1 MNKPTNLPNLPGVY
15 FFKNTQGEIIYIG
28 KALSL
33 KHRVGSYFAP
43 QPDDFR
49 VLNIMQEYADMDFIV
64 TPTETEAMILE
75 AKLIHEHQPKFNVIF
90 KDGQPFVYL
99 LFSAGPMPSIEIV
112 RNKKRKGTYYGPFI
126 QKGKARAVHN
136 FLMRT
141 FQLNV
146 CNKKIPNG
154 CLDYH
159 LGVCAGT
166 CMTDFNK
173 DDFLLRIYLAE
184 QVLKNDYEAFV
195 QRIDE
200 KIKEFNKALA
210 FERAQQLHEYKT
222 QFEHIVEVIETHFNE
237 KKFEADLFV
246 ITQPKPFND
255 EEYAAVA
262 KELQQLTNAPM
273 PIRTIDCF
281 DISHF
286 QSSQMVGSCIRFT
299 NGKPDKDKFR
309 RFKIKTLDQQNDYA
323 ALQEITQR
331 RYRDATDLPDLILI
345 DGGKGQLSAVQQV
358 LPNARCISL
367 AKREETV
374 FGTTTQPEGVKLDL
388 NTGLGKLLIALRDYA
403 HHFAVSYHRL
413 RRKKALPQ
421 E

>member
-1 MNKPTNLPNLPGVY
+1 MNSKPNNLPNLPGVY
-15 FFKNTQGEIIYIG
+15 FFKNKTGDIIYIG

-33 KHRVGSYFAP
+33 KQRVGSYFAP

-49 VLNIMQEYADMDFIV
+49 VINIMQEYADMDYIV
-64 TPTETEAMILE
+64 TPTETEAMLLE

-99 LFSAGPMPSIEIV
+99 LFTTGTMPTIEIV
-112 RNKKRKGTYYGPFI
+112 RNKKRKGTYFGPFI

-146 CNKKIPNG
+146 CTKKIPNG

-166 CMTDFNK
+166 CMTGFNRDDYLFRLQLAQQALQK
-173 DDFLLRIYLAE
+173 DYD
-184 QVLKNDYEAFV
+184 AFM
-195 QRIDE
+195 QNIDE
-200 KIKEFNKALA
+200 KIKEYNKILA
-210 FERAQQLHEYKT
+210 FERAQQLHKYKT
-222 QFEHIVEVIETHFNE
+222 EFEHIVNVIETHFTE
-237 KKFEADLFV
+237 KKFETDLFV
-246 ITQPKPFND
+246 ITRPKPFNQ
-255 EEYAAVA
+255 EEYEAISQ
-262 KELQQLTNAPM
+262 ELQRLTQSPL

-286 QSSQMVGSCIRFT
+286 QGNQMVGSCIRFT
-299 NGKPDKDKFR
+299 DGKPEKDKFR
-309 RFKIKTLDQQNDYA
+309 RFMIKTLDQQNDYA

-331 RYRDATDLPDLILI
+331 RYRDATDMPDLILI
-345 DGGKGQLSAVQQV
+345 DGGKGQLSAVQHV

-374 FGTTTQPEGVKLDL
+374 YGTTIPEGIVLDL
-388 NTGLGKLLIALRDYA
+388 NTGIGKLLIALRDYA
-403 HHFAVSYHRL
+403 HHFAISYHRL
-413 RRKKALPQ
+413 RRKKALPLQ
-421 E
+421 

>member
-1 MNKPTNLPNLPGVY
+1 MDKPTNLPNLPGVY

-28 KALSL
+28 KAISL
-33 KHRVGSYFAP
+33 KQRVSSYFAP
-43 QPDDFR
+43 QPNDFR
-49 VLNIMQEYADMDFIV
+49 VLNIMQEYADMDFII
-64 TPTETEAMILE
+64 TPTETEAMLLE

-99 LFSAGPMPSIEIV
+99 LFTTGPMPTIEIV

-126 QKGKARAVHN
+126 AKGKARAVYN

-173 DDFLLRIYLAE
+173 EDYLLRLYLAE
-184 QVLKNDYEAFV
+184 QALKNDYKSFV
-195 QRIDE
+195 ERINE
-200 KIKEFNKALA
+200 KIKEFNTLLA

-222 QFEHIVEVIETHFNE
+222 QFEHIVDVIETHFNE
-237 KKFEADLFV
+237 KKFETDLFV

-262 KELQQLTNAPM
+262 QELQKLTNSPM

-286 QSSQMVGSCIRFT
+286 QSNQMVGSCIRFT
-299 NGKPDKDKFR
+299 NGKPEKDKFR

-345 DGGKGQLSAVQQV
+345 DGGKGQLSAVLQV

-367 AKREETV
+367 AKKEETV
-374 FGTTTQPEGVKLDL
+374 FGTTISKGIKLDL
-388 NTGLGKLLIALRDYA
+388 KTGVGKLLIALRDYA
-403 HHFAVSYHRL
+403 HHFAISYHRL
-413 RRKKALPQ
+413 RRKKAIPEQ
-421 E
+421 